1 MANRVILGKR
11 GGSSDYG
18 LYVSRDGVNVADST
32 STTPLSFNADA
43 ANSLMVHSYGQGVL
57 VPIEPTNASFAYG
70 GVTYTAHD
78 IEITHG
84 LGFRPAYAVRWC
96 RYPDISSGVATQ
108 VWSPS
113 YRERIDFENCEEEED
128 GQEECDE
135 YTRAGGIFAYANSNS
150 PYKINIENMYFDD
163 DEFTT
168 TSIHSNGSSVVFYS
182 YVIFNTEDFKNG
194 ESL

>member
-11 GGSSDYG
+11 GGANDFG
-18 LYVSRDGVNVADST
+18 LYVSRDGGNVADST

-57 VPIEPTNASFAYG
+57 VPIEPTNASFTFG
-70 GVTYTAHD
+70 GITYTAHD
-78 IEITHG
+78 TEISHG
-84 LGFRPAYAVRWC
+84 LGFRPAFAVRWC
-96 RYPDISSGVATQ
+96 TFPDISSGVATR

-113 YRERIDFENCEEEED
+113 YHEVVNFENCEEEED
-128 GQEECDE
+128 DNEVCDE
-135 YTRAGGIFAYANSNS
+135 FTSSGGVFAYAKSQS
-150 PYKINIENMYFDD
+150 PYKIEIENAYFDS
-163 DEFTT
+163 DEVTP
-168 TSIHSNGSSVVFYS
+168 TSINSSSVVFYS